1 MPVRILRHRGV
12 EWLGQGHTVERSERL
27 GIQAQASTNLV
38 MHRYYVHVFSVTSV
52 VSDSLRIWE
61 QVAMRFSRGSFQPR
75 DRTCISCIAD
85 RFFTHWATWETHIH
99 IITYV
104 FRSTAFFPVYETT
117 IKMLYQ
123 QFQHQYLLSCLEN
136 LRSVT
141 SFPQQDFPN
150 FTANINH
157 QGILLK
163 HRFKFHIQTSSGPGE
178 KMLVGR
184 P

>member
-1 MPVRILRHRGV
+1 
-12 EWLGQGHTVERSERL
+12 
-27 GIQAQASTNLV
+27 
-38 MHRYYVHVFSVTSV
+38 MHMDYVHAFSVASV
-52 VSDSLRIWE
+52 VSDSANTGASCHALLQGIFPT
-61 QVAMRFSRGSFQPR
+61 QGSNLHPLHCTQILYPL
-75 DRTCISCIAD
+75 S
-85 RFFTHWATWETHIH
+85 HLGSPQ
-99 IITYV
+99 TYV

-141 SFPQQDFPN
+141 SFPEQGFPN
-150 FTANINH
+150 FTVNTNH

-163 HRFKFHIQTSSGPGE
+163 HRFKFHILTSSGPGE